1 MSDKGIVVKITS
13 SKIFLES
20 YRDQSCGLCGK
31 NQGCGN
37 TLWGKFLNHKSDM
50 IAVDN
55 NIEVKQGD
63 IVNIHYDER
72 KLLKVSLM
80 IYFVPLGSLLFF
92 LSLAQY
98 YLNSVGYSL
107 LGAIF
112 GIFFGILISRKYTK
126 SSGLD
131 LNLTISK

>member
-20 YRDQSCGLCGK
+20 YRDQPCGLCGK

-37 TLWGKFLNHKSDM
+37 SLWGKLLNHKSDL

-72 KLLKVSLM
+72 KLLKISLM
-80 IYFVPLGSLLFF
+80 IYFVPLLSLLFF

-98 YLNSVGYSL
+98 YLNGVGYSL

-112 GIFFGILISRKYTK
+112 GIIFGILISRKFTK

>member
-37 TLWGKFLNHKSDM
+37 SLWGKFLNHKSDM

-55 NIEVKQGD
+55 NVEVKQGD

-72 KLLKVSLM
+72 KLLKISLM

-131 LNLTISK
+131 LNLSISK

>member
-20 YRDQSCGLCGK
+20 YRDQPCGLCGK

-37 TLWGKFLNHKSDM
+37 SLWGKFLNHKSDM

-72 KLLKVSLM
+72 KLLKISLM
-80 IYFVPLGSLLFF
+80 IYFVPLASLLFF
-92 LSLAQY
+92 FII
-98 YLNSVGYSL
+98 GT
-107 LGAIF
+107 
-112 GIFFGILISRKYTK
+112 ILFK
-126 SSGLD
+126 
-131 LNLTISK
+131 

>member
-1 MSDKGIVVKITS
+1 MSDKGIVVEITS

-37 TLWGKFLNHKSDM
+37 SLWGKFLNNKSDM

-80 IYFVPLGSLLFF
+80 IYFVRLGSLLFF

-107 LGAIF
+107 LVAIF

>member
-1 MSDKGIVVKITS
+1 MSDKGIVVQITS

-20 YRDQSCGLCGK
+20 YRDQPCGLCGK

-37 TLWGKFLNHKSDM
+37 SLWGKFLNHKSDL

-72 KLLKVSLM
+72 KLLKISLM
-80 IYFVPLGSLLFF
+80 IYFVPLLSLLFF

-112 GIFFGILISRKYTK
+112 GIIFGILISRKFTK

>member
-37 TLWGKFLNHKSDM
+37 SLWGKFLNHKSDM

-55 NIEVKQGD
+55 NVEVKQGD

>member
-20 YRDQSCGLCGK
+20 YRDQPCGLCGK

-37 TLWGKFLNHKSDM
+37 SLWGKFLNHKSDM

-107 LGAIF
+107 LVAIF

-126 SSGLD
+126 SSGFD

>member
-20 YRDQSCGLCGK
+20 YRDQPCGLCGK

-37 TLWGKFLNHKSDM
+37 SLWGKFLNHKSDM

-72 KLLKVSLM
+72 KLLKISLM
-80 IYFVPLGSLLFF
+80 IYFVPLASLLFF

-112 GIFFGILISRKYTK
+112 GIFFLGF
-126 SSGLD
+126 
-131 LNLTISK
+131 

>member
-72 KLLKVSLM
+72 KLLKISLM

>member
-1 MSDKGIVVKITS
+1 
-13 SKIFLES
+13 
-20 YRDQSCGLCGK
+20 
-31 NQGCGN
+31 
-37 TLWGKFLNHKSDM
+37 M

-72 KLLKVSLM
+72 KLLKISLM
-80 IYFVPLGSLLFF
+80 IYFVPLVSLLFF

-98 YLNSVGYSL
+98 YSNSVGYSL

>member
-20 YRDQSCGLCGK
+20 YRDQPCGLCGK

-37 TLWGKFLNHKSDM
+37 SLWGKFLNHKSDM

-55 NIEVKQGD
+55 NVEVKQGN

-72 KLLKVSLM
+72 KLLKISLM
-80 IYFVPLGSLLFF
+80 IYFVPLASLLFF

>member
-20 YRDQSCGLCGK
+20 YRDQPCGLCGK

-37 TLWGKFLNHKSDM
+37 SLWGKFLNHKSDL

-72 KLLKVSLM
+72 KLLKISLM
-80 IYFVPLGSLLFF
+80 IYFVPLLSLLFF

-98 YLNSVGYSL
+98 YLNGVGLFLIGSNFWYFFWDFNKPKVYKIL
-107 LGAIF
+107 WLGF
-112 GIFFGILISRKYTK
+112 K
-126 SSGLD
+126 SY
-131 LNLTISK
+131 NQ

>member
-20 YRDQSCGLCGK
+20 YRDQPCGLCGK

-37 TLWGKFLNHKSDM
+37 SLWGKFLNHKSDM

-55 NIEVKQGD
+55 NVKVKQGD

-72 KLLKVSLM
+72 KLLKISLM
-80 IYFVPLGSLLFF
+80 IYFVPLTSLLFF

-98 YLNSVGYSL
+98 YSNSVGYSL
-107 LGAIF
+107 LGAIL

>member
-37 TLWGKFLNHKSDM
+37 SLWGKFLNHKSDM

>member
-1 MSDKGIVVKITS
+1 MSDKGIVVKITN

-37 TLWGKFLNHKSDM
+37 SLWGKFLNHKSDR